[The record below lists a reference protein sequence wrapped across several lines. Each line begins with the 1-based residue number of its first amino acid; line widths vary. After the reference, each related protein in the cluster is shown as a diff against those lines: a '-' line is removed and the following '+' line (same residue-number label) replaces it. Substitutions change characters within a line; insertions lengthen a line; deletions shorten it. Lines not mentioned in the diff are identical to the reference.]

1 MKRDWLII
9 KDIMSAIEE
18 NKVRTHWEALPED
31 KHNIYL
37 LHYELLQESE
47 LVANYQ
53 MISDT
58 DDFGNVSQHPVY
70 WAQTPGICAI
80 HLTMK
85 GYDLLEVLR
94 DQNLWSRIINKAK
107 SLGIKLT
114 FEFIKQAI
122 PVIYKQLL

>member
-1 MKRDWLII
+1 
-9 KDIMSAIEE
+9 
-18 NKVRTHWEALPED
+18 
-31 KHNIYL
+31 
-37 LHYELLQESE
+37 
-47 LVANYQ
+47 

-70 WAQTPGICAI
+70 LTQTTGICAI

-107 SLGIKLT
+107 ALGVKLT
-114 FEFIKQAI
+114 YEFIKQAI